1 MFNNQKPAEK
11 KSFDRPATGLPA
23 DRQGISGRHAGPA
36 YRQAGARR
44 AEPRRQAAPASHTS
58 EGGHQRIAPPRPS
71 HRPGKR
77 SLPADPTPNP
87 AYRQAGHA
95 YRQAGAYRPG
105 RGARQSG
112 GQVRQ
117 SIVSHEASYHAPHTP
132 HEDTTDML
140 RFVALGGLDTIGR
153 NMMFFEYKNEIVVI
167 DAGLQFPEENTPGV
181 DYIIPNTEYL
191 EAHKENVRAII
202 ITHAHYDHIGALPYV
217 MDKLGNPPI
226 YTSSLSRAIIEKRQD
241 DFPNRQKLVFVNVK
255 PRDVIQLSNHFKA
268 EFFTVEHT
276 IPESVGVVLSTPA
289 GKVVSLGDF
298 KIEYDAK
305 GVAYNLDE
313 LERVGKMGITAF
325 MTDSTGADV
334 IERAPSE
341 RIVEK
346 NLEELFEKAEG
357 RIIVAMFASV
367 LTRIGEV
374 IKIAGKLG
382 RHVALSGYSMKSNV
396 QIAQNLGLIKTKD
409 GAIIPLEEIHK
420 YRDNKLLI
428 LSTGA
433 QGESNA
439 SLMKIINGEHRQVS
453 IRPGDTVMLSSS
465 VIPGNER
472 SVQTI
477 KDDLARQGAIIYH
490 SDIVDIH
497 SSGHATKGDL
507 QLAMKL
513 LNPKFLIPVHG
524 YYYKRFVNAQN
535 AVEIGI
541 PRQNVFLMENGQV
554 AAMNEETFRI
564 TKETVP
570 ASYVMV
576 DGLGVGDVEEVV
588 LRDRRALAQEGMVVV
603 IVTIDRDKGGHLLKS
618 PDIISRGFIFLKEH
632 QELLEEMR
640 KRIRALTA
648 RLPASQPLEPDYLKT
663 LIRDQLGQ
671 FLYNKTRRRPMILPV
686 VIEI

>member
-1 MFNNQKPAEK
+1 M
-11 KSFDRPATGLPA
+11 
-23 DRQGISGRHAGPA
+23 
-36 YRQAGARR
+36 RR
-44 AEPRRQAAPASHTS
+44 
-58 EGGHQRIAPPRPS
+58 
-71 HRPGKR
+71 
-77 SLPADPTPNP
+77 
-87 AYRQAGHA
+87 
-95 YRQAGAYRPG
+95 
-105 RGARQSG
+105 
-112 GQVRQ
+112 
-117 SIVSHEASYHAPHTP
+117 SITDHEATHHAV
-132 HEDTTDML
+132 HESEEGTGDML
-140 RFVALGGLDTIGR
+140 RFAALGGLGEIGR
-153 NMMFFEYKNEIVVI
+153 NMMFFEYKNEIIVI
-167 DAGLQFPEENTPGV
+167 DAGLQFPEEETPGV
-181 DYIIPNTEYL
+181 DYIIPNTTYL
-191 EAHKENVRAII
+191 EGRKANVRAII

-226 YTSSLSRAIIEKRQD
+226 YTSALSRAIIEKRQD
-241 DFPNRQKLVFVNVK
+241 DFPNRQKLVFINVK
-255 PRDVIQLSNHFKA
+255 PRDVMQLSTHFKA
-268 EFFTVEHT
+268 EFFSVEHT
-276 IPESVGVVLSTPA
+276 IPESVGVVLTTPA

-313 LERVGKMGITAF
+313 LERVGKMGIAAF
-325 MTDSTGADV
+325 MTDSTNAD
-334 IERAPSE
+334 ILERAPSE

-346 NLEELFEKAEG
+346 NLEELFKKAGG

-374 IKIAGKLG
+374 IKISERLG
-382 RHVALSGYSMKSNV
+382 RRVALSGYSMKSNV
-396 QIAQNLGLIKTKD
+396 QIAQNLGFIKPGEGTM
-409 GAIIPLEEIHK
+409 ISLEEIHK
-420 YRDNKLLI
+420 YRDDKLLI

-439 SLMKIINGEHRQVS
+439 SLMKIINGEHRQ
-453 IRPGDTVMLSSS
+453 IAIKPGDTVILSSS

-472 SVQTI
+472 SVQAI

-497 SSGHATKGDL
+497 SSGHATKTDL

-513 LNPKFLIPVHG
+513 LNPKFLVPVHG

-535 AVEIGI
+535 GVEIGI
-541 PRQNVFLMENGQV
+541 PRQNIFLMDNGQV
-554 AAMNEETFRI
+554 AAMNETTFRI

-588 LRDRRALAQEGMVVV
+588 LRDRRTLAAEGMVVV

-640 KRIRALTA
+640 KRIRALTS
-648 RLPASQPLEPDYLKT
+648 RLPASQPIEPDYLKT

>member
-1 MFNNQKPAEK
+1 M
-11 KSFDRPATGLPA
+11 
-23 DRQGISGRHAGPA
+23 
-36 YRQAGARR
+36 
-44 AEPRRQAAPASHTS
+44 HTP
-58 EGGHQRIAPPRPS
+58 I
-71 HRPGKR
+71 
-77 SLPADPTPNP
+77 T
-87 AYRQAGHA
+87 
-95 YRQAGAYRPG
+95 
-105 RGARQSG
+105 
-112 GQVRQ
+112 
-117 SIVSHEASYHAPHTP
+117 SHEASYHLASAS
-132 HEDTTDML
+132 HEPPEEAGNML

-153 NMMFFEYKNEIVVI
+153 NMMFFEYKNEIIVI

-191 EAHKENVRAII
+191 EARKANVRAII
-202 ITHAHYDHIGALPYV
+202 ITHAHYDHIGALPHV

-226 YTSSLSRAIIEKRQD
+226 YTSALSRAIIEKRQD
-241 DFPNRQKLVFVNVK
+241 DFPNRQKLVFINVK
-255 PRDVIQLSNHFKA
+255 PRDVLQLSNHFKA
-268 EFFTVEHT
+268 EFFSVEHT

-325 MTDSTGADV
+325 MTDSTNAD
-334 IERAPSE
+334 ILERAPSE

-346 NLEELFEKAEG
+346 SLEELFKKAEG

-374 IKIAGKLG
+374 IKIAERLG
-382 RHVALSGYSMKSNV
+382 RRVALSGYSMKSNV
-396 QIAQNLGLIKTKD
+396 QIAQNLGFIKPGEGT
-409 GAIIPLEEIHK
+409 IISLEEIHK
-420 YRDNKLLI
+420 YRDEKLLI

-439 SLMKIINGEHRQVS
+439 SLMKIINREHRQIS
-453 IRPGDTVMLSSS
+453 IKPGDTVILSSS

-472 SVQTI
+472 SVQAI

-513 LNPKFLIPVHG
+513 LNPKFLVPVHG

-541 PRQNVFLMENGQV
+541 PRQNVFLMDNGQV
-554 AAMNEETFRI
+554 AVMNESTFRI
-564 TKETVP
+564 LKETVP

-588 LRDRRALAQEGMVVV
+588 LRDRRMLAAEGMVVV
-603 IVTIDRDKGGHLLKS
+603 ILTVDRDKGGKLLKS

-632 QELLEEMR
+632 HELLEEMR

>member
-1 MFNNQKPAEK
+1 MTEQKPAEK
-11 KSFDRPATGLPA
+11 KPVRTGTRRGGAAPRPPRRPFGENS
-23 DRQGISGRHAGPA
+23 R
-36 YRQAGARR
+36 AGARR
-44 AEPRRQAAPASHTS
+44 LAPAAPRRYAPSS
-58 EGGHQRIAPPRPS
+58 GFGGGVRRPPIRHAHAPKPVS
-71 HRPGKR
+71 
-77 SLPADPTPNP
+77 
-87 AYRQAGHA
+87 GHA
-95 YRQAGAYRPG
+95 PF
-105 RGARQSG
+105 RGAP
-112 GQVRQ
+112 
-117 SIVSHEASYHAPHTP
+117 HAPHEHT
-132 HEDTTDML
+132 EGML

-191 EAHKENVRAII
+191 EAHKANVRAVI

-226 YTSSLSRAIIEKRQD
+226 YTSALSRAIIEKRQD
-241 DFPNRQKLVFVNVK
+241 DFPNRQKLVFINVK

-268 EFFTVEHT
+268 EFFSVEHT
-276 IPESVGVVLSTPA
+276 IPESVGVVLTTPA

-305 GVAYNLDE
+305 GEAYNLDE

-325 MTDSTGADV
+325 MTDSTNSD
-334 IERAPSE
+334 ILERAPSE

-346 NLEELFEKAEG
+346 NLEELFKKAEG

-374 IKIAGKLG
+374 IKIAERLG
-382 RHVALSGYSMKSNV
+382 RRVALSGYSMKSNV
-396 QIAQNLGLIKTKD
+396 QIAQNLGFIKGGEGTL
-409 GAIIPLEEIHK
+409 IPLEEINK
-420 YRDNKLLI
+420 YRDEKLLI

-453 IRPGDTVMLSSS
+453 IKPGDTVMLSSS

-472 SVQTI
+472 SVQAI

-497 SSGHATKGDL
+497 SSGHATKSDL

-513 LNPKFLIPVHG
+513 INPKFLVPVHG

-554 AAMNEETFRI
+554 AAMNETMFCI

-588 LRDRRALAQEGMVVV
+588 LRDRRTLAQEGMVVV
-603 IVTIDRDKGGHLLKS
+603 ILTIDRDKGGRLLKS

-632 QELLEEMR
+632 QGLLEEMR
-640 KRIRALTA
+640 KRIRSITE
-648 RLPASQPLEPDYLKT
+648 RLPSHQPIEPDYLKT

-686 VIEI
+686 IIEI

>member
-1 MFNNQKPAEK
+1 MLQNQKPAEK
-11 KSFDRPATGLPA
+11 KSSDSSSAHGAGGGDRRAAPRRPLPA
-23 DRQGISGRHAGPA
+23 ARHG
-36 YRQAGARR
+36 QDGRR
-44 AEPRRQAAPASHTS
+44 AALPRRPRFGD
-58 EGGHQRIAPPRPS
+58 GGGR
-71 HRPGKR
+71 
-77 SLPADPTPNP
+77 
-87 AYRQAGHA
+87 
-95 YRQAGAYRPG
+95 RPG
-105 RGARQSG
+105 RGG
-112 GQVRQ
+112 GGVHTP
-117 SIVSHEASYHAPHTP
+117 ITSHEASYHLASAS
-132 HEDTTDML
+132 HEPPEEAGNML

-153 NMMFFEYKNEIVVI
+153 NMMFFEYKNEIIVI

-191 EAHKENVRAII
+191 EARKANVRAII
-202 ITHAHYDHIGALPYV
+202 ITHAHYDHIGALPHV

-226 YTSSLSRAIIEKRQD
+226 YTSALSRAIIEKRQD
-241 DFPNRQKLVFVNVK
+241 DFPNRQKLVFINVK
-255 PRDVIQLSNHFKA
+255 PRDVLQLSNHFKA
-268 EFFTVEHT
+268 EFFSVEHT

-325 MTDSTGADV
+325 MTDSTNAD
-334 IERAPSE
+334 ILERAPSE

-346 NLEELFEKAEG
+346 SLEELFKKAEG

-374 IKIAGKLG
+374 IKIAERLG
-382 RHVALSGYSMKSNV
+382 RRVALSGYSMKSNV
-396 QIAQNLGLIKTKD
+396 QIAQNLGFIKPGEGT
-409 GAIIPLEEIHK
+409 IISLEEIHK
-420 YRDNKLLI
+420 YRDEKLLI

-439 SLMKIINGEHRQVS
+439 SLMKIINREHRQIS
-453 IRPGDTVMLSSS
+453 IKPGDTVILSSS

-472 SVQTI
+472 SVQAI

-513 LNPKFLIPVHG
+513 LNPKFLVPVHG

-541 PRQNVFLMENGQV
+541 PRQNVFLMDNGQV
-554 AAMNEETFRI
+554 AVMNESTFRI
-564 TKETVP
+564 LKETVP

-588 LRDRRALAQEGMVVV
+588 LRDRRMLAAEGMVVV
-603 IVTIDRDKGGHLLKS
+603 ILTVDRDKGGKLLKS
-618 PDIISRGFIFLKEH
+618 PDIISRGFIFLKGH
-632 QELLEEMR
+632 HELLEEMR